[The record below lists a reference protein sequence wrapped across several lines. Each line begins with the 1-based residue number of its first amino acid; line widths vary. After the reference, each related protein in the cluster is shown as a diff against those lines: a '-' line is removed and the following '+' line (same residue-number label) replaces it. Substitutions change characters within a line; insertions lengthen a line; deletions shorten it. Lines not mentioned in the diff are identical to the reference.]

1 MSDQLPPH
9 ARAMLD
15 ALQRE
20 DTPDSAEQRRVKQQ
34 VFARLGLGAIGAVTA
49 TASSVVSHAATTASS
64 TAVGGAAMATSGASA
79 GSPLGAA
86 VGSVGA
92 GTASAGTAGAGT
104 TAATGITSLLAAKL
118 GTTKLVLGLT
128 TVLATAGGAALLSE
142 TLLSETLLS
151 ETQSSRTHSAEATL
165 SDARSS
171 RAQSTEHRATPAPSV
186 AASPIVSRQIVR
198 DAQGPT
204 EAPQLPH
211 VEQNPPGSRSLV
223 TADAASR
230 APEAVSQSRSSG
242 ARPAPTSSLQEEAQ
256 LLGLAHQK
264 ISQGQPAA
272 ALSVLTEHQRRFPR
286 GTLALERQAAFA
298 VAHCLNGETSR
309 GRAEAERFRRK
320 YPTSPMVKRLVS
332 ACQLSEP

>member
-86 VGSVGA
+86 VGSLGA

-142 TLLSETLLS
+142 TLLSET
-151 ETQSSRTHSAEATL
+151 QSSRTQPAEATL

-186 AASPIVSRQIVR
+186 ATSPIVSRQIVT

-230 APEAVSQSRSSG
+230 APEAVRQSRSSG

>member
-86 VGSVGA
+86 VGSLGA

-142 TLLSETLLS
+142 TLLSET
-151 ETQSSRTHSAEATL
+151 QSSRTQPAEATL